1 MLRRSDHTVD
11 TLLEMATDPVGNFIK
26 GRLDG
31 KRFRQTSYALDRG
44 LREATLAP
52 SFEQSVMLAD
62 SDAVQRIAA

>member
-1 MLRRSDHTVD
+1 
-11 TLLEMATDPVGNFIK
+11 MATDPVGNFIK